1 MMLDP
6 HYNGLGL
13 VINFVDKKRS
23 YKLVVSMTI
32 KLCFHFLFF
41 HTTFLIQLMQVLE
54 LLAPHHVMLNPQ
66 VFMILWK
73 QIRNDIIS
81 CERTFEP
88 LEVQESY

>member
-1 MMLDP
+1 
-6 HYNGLGL
+6 
-13 VINFVDKKRS
+13 
-23 YKLVVSMTI
+23 
-32 KLCFHFLFF
+32 
-41 HTTFLIQLMQVLE
+41 MQVLE